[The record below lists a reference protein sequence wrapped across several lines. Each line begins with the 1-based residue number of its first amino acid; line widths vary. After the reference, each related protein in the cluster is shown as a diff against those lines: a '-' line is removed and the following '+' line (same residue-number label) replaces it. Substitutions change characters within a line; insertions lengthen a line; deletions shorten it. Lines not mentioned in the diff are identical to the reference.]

1 VTFIIVSQ
9 FLLWTAVLV
18 LGLVCIVLARQVGI
32 LHQRIAPAG
41 ALALKQPLKIG
52 APVPVMTLVGL
63 DGARVDIGGAR
74 DGRSQLLLFLS
85 PDCAICESLLPS
97 LRSAQMAERSWLD
110 VVLASD
116 GEEGRHEAFVRDRGL
131 TKFPYVVSEQL
142 GRSYGVSK
150 LPYAVLID
158 EQGRLASTG
167 LVNTREHLESLFI
180 AKERGVS
187 SIQQFIEQRGQKRA
201 SSGE

>member
-1 VTFIIVSQ
+1 
-9 FLLWTAVLV
+9 LK
-18 LGLVCIVLARQVGI
+18 VGD
-32 LHQRIAPAG
+32 
-41 ALALKQPLKIG
+41 
-52 APVPVMTLVGL
+52 PVPPLRLAAL
-63 DGARVDIGGAR
+63 DGARVEIGGVRA
-74 DGRSQLLLFLS
+74 GRSQLVLFLS

-97 LRSAQMAERSWLD
+97 LRSAQAAERGWLD
-110 VVLASD
+110 IVLASD
-116 GEEGRHEAFVRDRGL
+116 GAESKHDAFVRDKGL

-142 GRSYGVSK
+142 GRTYGVSK

-158 EQGRLASTG
+158 EAGRLVSTG

-187 SIQQFIEQRGQKRA
+187 SIQQFLKERGQKRA

>member
-131 TKFPYVVSEQL
+131 AKFPYVVSEQL

>member
-1 VTFIIVSQ
+1 MTFIIVSQ
-9 FLLWTAVLV
+9 ALLWAAVLV

-52 APVPVMTLVGL
+52 APVPVMNLGGL
-63 DGARVDIGGAR
+63 DGTRVDIGGAR
-74 DGRSQLLLFLS
+74 GGRSQLLLFLS

-97 LRSAQMAERSWLD
+97 LRSAQSAERGWLD

-116 GEEGRHEAFVRDRGL
+116 GKEGRHEAFVRDQGL

-158 EQGRLASTG
+158 EHGRLASTG

-187 SIQQFIEQRGQKRA
+187 SIQQFIKERGQKRA